1 MMKIKCNECGAEMLD
16 KSRGPYI
23 HFVCPNC
30 GNAIATYD
38 YTKEDPIKLDDK
50 DYFVKLIDNKATIQT
65 LKIISKITG
74 YNFIKCKELSEKNEL
89 IFSGK
94 AKDIIDNLRLL
105 KENQIHFE
113 INPDF
118 VYKI

>member
-1 MMKIKCNECGAEMLD
+1 MKIKCNECGAEMLD

-38 YTKEDPIKLDDK
+38 YTKEDLIKLDDK
-50 DYFVKLIDNKATIQT
+50 EYYVKLIDNKASIET

-74 YNFIKCKELSEKNEL
+74 NNFIKCKEMIEKNEL
-89 IFSGK
+89 ILSGK